1 MGKYGTLLIG
11 SNEIDVT
18 CSGGEEGILE
28 EEVRE
33 VSAVSERG

>member
-18 CSGGEEGILE
+18 CSGGEGILK